1 MKKIVKLQCSVCAR
15 TRGSLIDLKHYA
27 TDKCTI
33 TLGCEGRLF
42 PVGYTS
48 VGSSVVGIPPV
59 GVTNWTPRATEKLA
73 DGTIRPAR
81 YAPSTVSISETSLY
95 DTGTGANQQLVL
107 AISDAALGFIPS
119 TSSTVA
125 LNLVAEQQ
133 QPKDFRQY
141 TYRKSGSFNTV
152 SGVEDGLA
160 KKVLR
165 YDITSATPDVVE
177 VYVNGIKRAAGSGSE
192 DYTLYDGTVGSIVPP
207 NSVRFNSMLTG
218 TVTQIDV
225 IVTKAA
231 SLSSLTLQFL
241 RVTDD
246 DSRIGKGAW
255 EGIDAVQNQIDGERF
270 SLFYCD
276 VSELGTL
283 TSDVKLSL
291 DPTVPLIIHDGP
303 SFILDPSAGFLL
315 LSNTKLFTSIDRQ
328 RAKRV
333 PLNALV
339 GGTDYLVFT
348 FIDKIKRLL
357 VTESSIADVFPPY
370 VVIRYNAP
378 SLITSGLSGNSDAAQ
393 LDNFIINGP
402 DA

>member
-1 MKKIVKLQCSVCAR
+1 MKKIVNLKCSVCAR

-48 VGSSVVGIPPV
+48 VGTANVGVPPT
-59 GVTNWTPRATEKLA
+59 GVTNWFPRATETLP

-81 YAPSTVSISETSLY
+81 YAPTATTIAETSLY
-95 DTGTGANQQLVL
+95 DTGTGSKQQLIL
-107 AISDAALGFIPS
+107 AISDAALGFTPS
-119 TSSTVA
+119 DTSTAV

-141 TYRKSGSFNTV
+141 TYRKSGSFNSV
-152 SGVEDGLA
+152 YGVEDGLA

-165 YDITSATPDVVE
+165 YDITGANPDVVE
-177 VYVNGIKRAAGSGSE
+177 VYVNGVKRSAGSGS
-192 DYTLYDGTVGSIVPP
+192 DQYILYGGTVSSTVPP
-207 NSVRFNSMLTG
+207 NSVRFNTMLTG

-231 SLSSLTLQFL
+231 SLSALALAFQ
-241 RVTDD
+241 RMTDD
-246 DSRIGKGAW
+246 DSRVGLGAW
-255 EGIDAVQNQIDGERF
+255 EGIDAVKQQISGERF

-276 VSELGTL
+276 ISELGSL
-283 TSDVKLSL
+283 TVDVKLSL
-291 DPTVPLIIHDGP
+291 GSTGLAVHDGP
-303 SFILDPSAGFLL
+303 EFPVNAAAGFLL
-315 LSNTKLFTSIDRQ
+315 LSNTKLFTTIDRQ

-333 PLNALV
+333 SLAALI
-339 GGTDYLVFT
+339 GDTDYLVFT
-348 FIDKIKRLL
+348 FIDKVRRLL
-357 VTESSIADVFPPY
+357 VTENSISDVFPPY
-370 VVIRYNAP
+370 AVIRYNAP
-378 SLITSGLSGNSDAAQ
+378 ALITTGLTGNSDAAQ